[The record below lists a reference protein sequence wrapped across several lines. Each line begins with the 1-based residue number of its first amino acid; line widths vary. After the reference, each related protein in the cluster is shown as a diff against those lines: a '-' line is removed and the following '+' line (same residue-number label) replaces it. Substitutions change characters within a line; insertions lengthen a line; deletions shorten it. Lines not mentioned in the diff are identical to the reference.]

1 MQHFWHQLKV
11 IRHRGRMR
19 ESLQDDKLRQVQEWI
34 EGFAVLDFVEN
45 WWRGCSLALMADRH
59 NEAAGREGFGIF
71 ANLYHGSTQ
80 DGKDGKQ

>member
-19 ESLQDDKLRQVQEWI
+19 ESSQDDKLPQVQEWI

-59 NEAAGREGFGIF
+59 NQAAGRSGFGIF
-71 ANLYHGSTQ
+71 YYFYHGSAQ
-80 DGKDGKQ
+80 DGKR